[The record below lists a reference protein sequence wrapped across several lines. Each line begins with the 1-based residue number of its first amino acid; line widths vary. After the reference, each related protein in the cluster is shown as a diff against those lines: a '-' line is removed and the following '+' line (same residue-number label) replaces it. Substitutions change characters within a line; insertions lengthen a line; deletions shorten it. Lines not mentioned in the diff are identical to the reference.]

1 MKKTMD
7 GNEAA
12 AYVSYAFTEVAT
24 IYPITPSS
32 PMAEHV
38 DVWSANGKKNI
49 FGQKVRLVEMQSEA
63 GACGAMHGSLEAG
76 ALTTSYTASQG
87 LMLMIPPMYRIAGQ
101 LMPGVL
107 HVAARTLGTH
117 AFSIFG
123 DHSDVMATRQT
134 GFAMLSSG
142 SVQETMNIGAVAHLA
157 AIESHVPFMHFFD
170 GFRTSHEIQKID
182 VLDYD
187 KLEKLVNFEELDKFR
202 KNALN
207 PEHPVQRSTVQ
218 NPDVF
223 FQAREANNPYYDRLP
238 AIVENYLAKIN
249 EITGQ
254 DYHIFNYYGAADAT
268 EVVVAMGSVSGV
280 VEEVVDY
287 LNENGRKVGFLQ
299 VHLYR
304 PFDIQYFLKQLPES
318 VRKITVLDRTKECGA
333 TGDPLYLDVCAAF
346 TNSTKSPAIYG
357 GRYGLSSKDV
367 TPAQIIAVFDN
378 MNQDTPKD
386 KFTVGIEDDVT
397 FRSLTV
403 KEEVDLC
410 AKGTV
415 SCKFWGLGSDGTVGA
430 NKNSIKIIGDN
441 TDQNVQAYFEYDTKK
456 SGGIT
461 KSHLRFGV
469 KPIRG
474 SYLVKNADFVA
485 CHNQS
490 YITRY
495 DIVNELKTNGVFLL
509 NTIWTDEELESKLPG
524 KVKRTLAQKNIR
536 FYCIDAIDIARRLG
550 LGNRTNAILQAAF
563 FKLADIIPIEDAE
576 QYMKDAIV
584 KTYGHKGEKVVK
596 MNNAAVEEGL
606 QGIRKVQI
614 PDSWKSAVDEP
625 KVEQNVPDYIKN
637 FMNPINALKGDDL
650 PVSAFLNNPD
660 GTVPLG
666 TSKYEKRGVSVEV
679 PVWDAAKCIQCNQCS
694 YVCPHAAIRPFLL
707 NDEERKNAPESYK
720 SKAAIGKGL
729 ENYQFS
735 IQVSPLDCTGCGS
748 CIQTC
753 PAKEKALQFAPLES
767 QMEEATNWDYAVE
780 LSYKENPLDKFSVKG
795 SQFEQP
801 LLEFSGACAGCG
813 ETAYAK
819 LMTQLFGDRLYFA
832 NATGCTQAWGAACPS
847 VPYTTNKDGRGP
859 AWSNS
864 LFENNAEFSLGM
876 CLAVQQ
882 QRQRLAEKIEL
893 LAQMHVSQEVDTALT
908 NWIENCEDSDQT
920 RQVSDQVIEALTQ
933 ASLDGEA
940 LELKEYILHNK
951 EHLAKKSMWMYG
963 GDGWAY
969 DIGFGGLDHVLASGE
984 DVNIL
989 VVDTEVYSNTG
1000 GQSSKATPIGAVAQF
1015 AASGKKTAKKDLGLF
1030 AMSYGYVYVAQVA
1043 LGANQSQLIK
1053 AMKEAESYKGPSIII
1068 AYAPCINHGIVKGMG
1083 CAQEEAKRAV
1093 DAGYWFLYRYNPE
1106 LKEAGQNP
1114 FILDSKEPKDNFR
1127 DFLMGEVRYSSL
1139 LRGFPESGEEL
1150 LQHAEKNAK
1159 EKYETYKGLAEN

>member
-182 VLDYD
+182 VLDYK
-187 KLEKLVNFEELDKFR
+187 KLEELVNVEELDKFR

-238 AIVENYLAKIN
+238 VIVENYLGKIN
-249 EITGQ
+249 QITGQ

-318 VRKITVLDRTKECGA
+318 VQKITVLDRTKECGA

-346 TNSTKSPAIYG
+346 TNAQKAPVIYG

-378 MNQDTPKD
+378 MNIEAPKD

-403 KEEVDLC
+403 NEEVDLC

-441 TDQNVQAYFEYDTKK
+441 T
-456 SGGIT
+456 
-461 KSHLRFGV
+461 
-469 KPIRG
+469 
-474 SYLVKNADFVA
+474 
-485 CHNQS
+485 
-490 YITRY
+490 
-495 DIVNELKTNGVFLL
+495 
-509 NTIWTDEELESKLPG
+509 
-524 KVKRTLAQKNIR
+524 
-536 FYCIDAIDIARRLG
+536 
-550 LGNRTNAILQAAF
+550 
-563 FKLADIIPIEDAE
+563 
-576 QYMKDAIV
+576 
-584 KTYGHKGEKVVK
+584 
-596 MNNAAVEEGL
+596 
-606 QGIRKVQI
+606 
-614 PDSWKSAVDEP
+614 
-625 KVEQNVPDYIKN
+625 
-637 FMNPINALKGDDL
+637 
-650 PVSAFLNNPD
+650 
-660 GTVPLG
+660 
-666 TSKYEKRGVSVEV
+666 
-679 PVWDAAKCIQCNQCS
+679 
-694 YVCPHAAIRPFLL
+694 
-707 NDEERKNAPESYK
+707 
-720 SKAAIGKGL
+720 
-729 ENYQFS
+729 
-735 IQVSPLDCTGCGS
+735 
-748 CIQTC
+748 
-753 PAKEKALQFAPLES
+753 
-767 QMEEATNWDYAVE
+767 
-780 LSYKENPLDKFSVKG
+780 
-795 SQFEQP
+795 
-801 LLEFSGACAGCG
+801 
-813 ETAYAK
+813 
-819 LMTQLFGDRLYFA
+819 
-832 NATGCTQAWGAACPS
+832 
-847 VPYTTNKDGRGP
+847 
-859 AWSNS
+859 
-864 LFENNAEFSLGM
+864 
-876 CLAVQQ
+876 
-882 QRQRLAEKIEL
+882 
-893 LAQMHVSQEVDTALT
+893 
-908 NWIENCEDSDQT
+908 
-920 RQVSDQVIEALTQ
+920 
-933 ASLDGEA
+933 
-940 LELKEYILHNK
+940 
-951 EHLAKKSMWMYG
+951 
-963 GDGWAY
+963 
-969 DIGFGGLDHVLASGE
+969 
-984 DVNIL
+984 
-989 VVDTEVYSNTG
+989 
-1000 GQSSKATPIGAVAQF
+1000 
-1015 AASGKKTAKKDLGLF
+1015 
-1030 AMSYGYVYVAQVA
+1030 
-1043 LGANQSQLIK
+1043 
-1053 AMKEAESYKGPSIII
+1053 
-1068 AYAPCINHGIVKGMG
+1068 
-1083 CAQEEAKRAV
+1083 
-1093 DAGYWFLYRYNPE
+1093 
-1106 LKEAGQNP
+1106 
-1114 FILDSKEPKDNFR
+1114 
-1127 DFLMGEVRYSSL
+1127 
-1139 LRGFPESGEEL
+1139 
-1150 LQHAEKNAK
+1150 
-1159 EKYETYKGLAEN
+1159 

>member
-767 QMEEATNWDYAVE
+767 QMEEASNWNYAVE
-780 LSYKENPLDKFSVKG
+780 LSFKENPLDKFSVKG

-882 QRQRLAEKIEL
+882 QRMRLAEKVDL
-893 LAQMHVSQEVDTALT
+893 LVQMHVSQEVDVALT
-908 NWIENCEDSDQT
+908 NWLNKCEDSDQT
-920 RQVSDQVIEALTQ
+920 RPVSDQVIVALEQVTLQ
-933 ASLDGEA
+933 GEA
-940 LELKEYILHNK
+940 AELKEYILHNK
-951 EHLAKKSMWMYG
+951 EHLAKKSM
-963 GDGWAY
+963 
-969 DIGFGGLDHVLASGE
+969 
-984 DVNIL
+984 
-989 VVDTEVYSNTG
+989 
-1000 GQSSKATPIGAVAQF
+1000 
-1015 AASGKKTAKKDLGLF
+1015 
-1030 AMSYGYVYVAQVA
+1030 
-1043 LGANQSQLIK
+1043 
-1053 AMKEAESYKGPSIII
+1053 
-1068 AYAPCINHGIVKGMG
+1068 
-1083 CAQEEAKRAV
+1083 
-1093 DAGYWFLYRYNPE
+1093 
-1106 LKEAGQNP
+1106 
-1114 FILDSKEPKDNFR
+1114 
-1127 DFLMGEVRYSSL
+1127 
-1139 LRGFPESGEEL
+1139 
-1150 LQHAEKNAK
+1150 
-1159 EKYETYKGLAEN
+1159 